1 MNESKTNESKT
12 NETKSNERSVS
23 LNPRRFKMGRSR
35 GASFEFVTGNLVE
48 ESNGFPFEFF
58 NGVNDISSYLTI
70 YKKKTD
76 ILLIYYL
83 DYIRNYSTLTNDM
96 IQNIELFND
105 ENKMKIINELV
116 IANKSILDY
125 VYEGC
130 DNEKD

>member
-1 MNESKTNESKT
+1 MNESKSNES
-12 NETKSNERSVS
+12 KSNERSVS
-23 LNPRRFKMGRSR
+23 L
-35 GASFEFVTGNLVE
+35 
-48 ESNGFPFEFF
+48 
-58 NGVNDISSYLTI
+58 NDISSYLTI

>member
-1 MNESKTNESKT
+1 MNESKSNES
-12 NETKSNERSVS
+12 KSNERSVS
-23 LNPRRFKMGRSR
+23 L
-35 GASFEFVTGNLVE
+35 
-48 ESNGFPFEFF
+48 
-58 NGVNDISSYLTI
+58 NDISSYLTI

-76 ILLIYYL
+76 ILFIYYL